1 MIVIARPKDR
11 KIFNEINVINLV
23 DVMLCVLVAFI
34 LAAPI
39 MEQGIDVRL
48 PVSKPSKI
56 KAEEDSLT
64 VSISPPGKIYL
75 NDQRVTLDE
84 LKKRLE
90 TVSATNPQ
98 TTVVLRAD
106 EKLDYG
112 VVIKVLDGIRT
123 SGLNR
128 IGVATRPKAG

>member
-1 MIVIARPKDR
+1 MIGKARDR
-11 KIFNEINVINLV
+11 RVFNEINVINLV
-23 DVMLCVLVAFI
+23 DVMLCILVAFI

-48 PVSKPSKI
+48 PTSTPSKI
-56 KAEEDSLT
+56 KAQEDSLT

-84 LKKRLE
+84 LKKRLQSVAV
-90 TVSATNPQ
+90 TSPQ
-98 TTVVLRAD
+98 TAVVLRAD
-106 EKLDYG
+106 EGLNYG
-112 VVIKVLDGIRT
+112 VVIKVLDGIRN

>member
-1 MIVIARPKDR
+1 MISKPKDR
-11 KIFNEINVINLV
+11 RVFNEINVINLV

-48 PVSKPSKI
+48 PVTKRSKMQAP
-56 KAEEDSLT
+56 EDSLT
-64 VSISPPGKIYL
+64 VSISPPSKYYL
-75 NDQRVTLDE
+75 NDMRVTLDE
-84 LKKRLE
+84 LKARLQS
-90 TVSATNPQ
+90 VAATNPQ
-98 TTVVLRAD
+98 TTVILRAD
-106 EKLDYG
+106 EGLNYG
-112 VVIKVLDGIRT
+112 VVIQVLDGIRN

>member
-1 MIVIARPKDR
+1 MISKARDR
-11 KIFNEINVINLV
+11 RVFNEINVINLV
-23 DVMLCVLVAFI
+23 DVILCILVAFI

-48 PVSKPSKI
+48 PTSKPSKI
-56 KAEEDSLT
+56 KSQEDSLT

-84 LKKRLE
+84 LKKRLQSVAGTSPE
-90 TVSATNPQ
+90 

-106 EKLDYG
+106 EALNYG
-112 VVIKVLDGIRT
+112 VVIKVLDGIRN

-128 IGVATRPKAG
+128 TKITTRPKAG

>member
-1 MIVIARPKDR
+1 MIGKPKDR
-11 KIFNEINVINLV
+11 RVFNEINVINLV

-48 PVSKPSKI
+48 PVAKPSKI
-56 KAEEDSLT
+56 KAQEDSLT
-64 VSISPPGKIYL
+64 VSVSPPGKIYL

-84 LKKRLE
+84 LKQRLQ
-90 TVSATNPQ
+90 TVAGTNPEA
-98 TTVVLRAD
+98 TVVLRAD
-106 EKLDYG
+106 EELNYG
-112 VVIKVLDGIRT
+112 VVIKVLDGIRN